1 MSLASF
7 LKGLAMGFSYRNI
20 CYDTVVQAQDAVCGN
35 YSYVT
40 SDATGKPVVSVCSG
54 VTSTTVTQY
63 VKVGTTAAV
72 NYTQVMPAFPACGF
86 TGGATLALD
95 YFSLAL
101 GFLAVIWASKAIMN
115 IFRGRHEVV

>member
-1 MSLASF
+1 
-7 LKGLAMGFSYRNI
+7 MGFSYRNI

-35 YSYVT
+35 YSYIS
-40 SDATGKPVVSVCSG
+40 SDSTGKPVVSVCTATTA
-54 VTSTTVTQY
+54 TSVTQNI
-63 VKVGTTAAV
+63 KVGTTAAV
-72 NYTQVMPAFPACGF
+72 NYTQVMPSFPSCNF

-95 YFSLAL
+95 YFALAL